1 MQVSSRVQFLL
12 LVLVALASAC
22 GGTQDGGEILAWKE
36 DFSDPVSGWQV
47 ESDVSAT
54 VTQQDGMMRV
64 LVDAPNRLAWASA
77 GREFADY
84 HLIVSATQVA
94 GPDDNEYGVLARM
107 RDASHFYRFSISGN
121 GYYLVSKHDGERWTR
136 LSPDWTVSDAIRL
149 GAAANLIEVIC
160 QGEKMTLIVNG
171 VELVQVA
178 DPDYL
183 QGDIGLYAGSF
194 YETGVEIHFD
204 DLLVTQP

>member
-1 MQVSSRVQFLL
+1 M
-12 LVLVALASAC
+12 VLVALAPAC
-22 GGTQDGGEILAWKE
+22 GSTQDGGETEAWRE
-36 DFSDPVSGWQV
+36 EFSDPVSGWQV
-47 ESDVSAT
+47 ESDASAA
-54 VTQQDGMMRV
+54 VAQQNGVMSV

-84 HLIVSATQVA
+84 HLFVSATQVA

-121 GYYLVSKHDGERWTR
+121 GYYLVSKHDGDLWTR
-136 LSPDWTVSDAIRL
+136 LSGDWTVSDAIRL
-149 GAAANLIEVIC
+149 GTAANLMEVIC
-160 QGEKMTLIVNG
+160 KGEKMTFLVNG

-204 DLLVTQP
+204 DLSVTQP